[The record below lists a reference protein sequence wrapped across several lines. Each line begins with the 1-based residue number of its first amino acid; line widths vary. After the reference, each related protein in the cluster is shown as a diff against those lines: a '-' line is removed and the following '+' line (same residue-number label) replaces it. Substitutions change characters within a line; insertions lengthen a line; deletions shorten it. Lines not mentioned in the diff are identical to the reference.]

1 MQKIIDNTNNVN
13 MGNRS
18 FYISTDRQ
26 GSDFSNEAEVHVN
39 LIRNYPKNR
48 KGHKNANL
56 CIDFGLG
63 LKPHTDAYNIYFYA
77 PFYIPKKVHGK
88 PEGIVDLG
96 KILVSNRETVSAVF
110 NENIDVRQVES
121 SPSFYALHIG
131 GKESARKVLY
141 VLDSTSFEF
150 IPLDVDEKGTL
161 IKITIPK
168 LDNWPPADTNTGGE
182 QPSDEHEA
190 KGNGKPDL
198 YIRFRIITSKKNG
211 VRSLQQSER
220 LYNNVI
226 KGAFEI
232 TDLFDIRINDV
243 RVSETKVLE
252 KMCNGNQSSLLQFN
266 KVHFFYITDVKE
278 IVAARSSS
286 LNDVRMLE
294 DDTWSVYLNGIE
306 DEKMRIAYHW
316 KSTKISQGTNTNPM
330 KEYCVFFSSD
340 NKDFDILQLTRYCL
354 MVILLGFLGSLLV
367 EVVKKTDSC
376 NLIGIVS
383 IIGVILIICF
393 SNVIIKKAHCLC
405 RWFCSRIKK

>member
-1 MQKIIDNTNNVN
+1 M
-13 MGNRS
+13 
-18 FYISTDRQ
+18 
-26 GSDFSNEAEVHVN
+26 
-39 LIRNYPKNR
+39 
-48 KGHKNANL
+48 
-56 CIDFGLG
+56 
-63 LKPHTDAYNIYFYA
+63 
-77 PFYIPKKVHGK
+77 
-88 PEGIVDLG
+88 DLG

-252 KMCNGNQSSLLQFN
+252 KMCNGN
-266 KVHFFYITDVKE
+266 
-278 IVAARSSS
+278 
-286 LNDVRMLE
+286 
-294 DDTWSVYLNGIE
+294 LNGIE

-316 KSTKISQGTNTNPM
+316 KSTKNSQGTNTNPM

-383 IIGVILIICF
+383 IIGVISIICF

-405 RWFCSRIKK
+405 RWFCSRKKK